1 MKEIWQQYGTG
12 EKQRMLPLQQAVSNL
27 GASLAKTVIKAH
39 ILTGNDC
46 MSKVGTKYAAMA
58 SDPVQYLTNFGDA
71 DTFTE
76 QDAALAEKY
85 LVRVWAGARSS
96 TTAVTFDDLR
106 VENYTCANVGI
117 DALPPTSSVIRGH
130 IKRGA
135 FLVHRACHLLAT
147 AKEPEERLAPLEHG
161 WEDHSGT
168 LLPSKCLKPLPSS
181 LLTVCK
187 CTGKCDTPRCGCRA
201 AGVPCIIFCHGK
213 QENTFKKRGIRR
225 YILPAYNHI
234 NS

>member
-1 MKEIWQQYGTG
+1 
-12 EKQRMLPLQQAVSNL
+12 
-27 GASLAKTVIKAH
+27 
-39 ILTGNDC
+39 
-46 MSKVGTKYAAMA
+46 MSKVGTKHAAMA

-71 DTFTE
+71 DIFTE
-76 QDAALAEKY
+76 QGAALAEKY
-85 LVRVWAGARSS
+85 LVRGWAGARSS

-106 VENYTCANVGI
+106 VENYTCANAGI

-168 LLPSKCLKPLPSS
+168 LLPSKCLKPQHRVCSQYASAQASVTLHDVAAV
-181 LLTVCK
+181 LLEF
-187 CTGKCDTPRCGCRA
+187 RA
-201 AGVPCIIFCHGK
+201 SYSAM
-213 QENTFKKRGIRR
+213 ENRK
-225 YILPAYNHI
+225 ILHVKTHHTNLHAHI
-234 NS
+234 YGAL